1 VWPYTKIRDG
11 QAAFEFGYRNRDGE
25 TRWMQQRQSDD
36 EIFVARFGRAERD
49 AKSFREAN
57 RWAADFVFTSCA
69 EASLIPTL
77 FYSGG
82 LDSEIAFT
90 ALLEAAETHPQA
102 HRLDVVV
109 MRWLTPTGEEINST
123 DLADARRFLK
133 LVNERLGDATASRAT
148 KLVIRARELDFQ
160 LLEYWRSADLLADA
174 DQDQI
179 VSPQLLALLRGIDRH
194 RQESPQACPIIAQG
208 EAHYKKSG
216 PEREEY
222 EPSLWQLME
231 SERLCGLFRHF
242 LRRQEPAFPSF
253 FQILPEQFAAQL
265 RLNPILHQLFQHQR
279 YGKMGTRT
287 SKPLILAHDYPDLT
301 ARVKLHGFEAVQEE
315 HDRWRQVL
323 AERLPHC
330 DQNFAI
336 AFYDLYQQL
345 RPLREWRPSTWIAG
359 WGLDDE
365 LTDRRLHADQI
376 FFTEAPLTSP
386 EIQIASVTWQPDA
399 PRTLPD
405 STWMMQ
411 QFLEFDL
418 GTAETLA
425 AAWRSHL
432 LSQGHFAVLPHWS
445 HVQSSSA
452 KATSASS
459 PKLIHDS
466 ENLARWLSFIKARHL
481 DITLHPPQAE
491 GAQNVDEAWSELLA
505 HTQKFLYSIGVRSRP
520 AQRCV
525 RVEPDHAAIPPLVK
539 SPQAWQA
546 PLREVAHAEWL
557 TAFRQAVPDAVLG
570 ANVFGARN
578 ISGRASAR
586 RDLRISLAWQPPQ
599 LRQPT
604 SWVHLIA
611 QTPERIRLRGFVTH
625 PRHRGQGHMTQM
637 LSALLEQLAQ
647 LASPSY
653 CEIEIFA
660 WVETVN
666 FYKQRGFV
674 IDEAFGIRDEELA
687 PDVAR
692 PPRRMQ
698 RLTLPLR
705 PRPASIL
712 AEDINS

>member
-1 VWPYTKIRDG
+1 MWPYTKIRDG
-11 QAAFEFGYRNRDGE
+11 QAGFEFGYRNRDGE
-25 TRWMQQRQSDD
+25 TRWMQRRQSDD
-36 EIFVARFGRAERD
+36 EIFVARFGRAERE

-90 ALLEAAETHPQA
+90 ALLEASETHPHA
-102 HRLDVVV
+102 RRLDVVV
-109 MRWLTPTGEEINST
+109 MRWLTPTGEEINSA
-123 DLADARRFLK
+123 DLADARRFLELTK
-133 LVNERLGDATASRAT
+133 ERIKSGAT
-148 KLVIRARELDFQ
+148 KLEIRARELDFQ
-160 LLEYWRSADLLADA
+160 LLEYWRSADLLEDA

-194 RQESPQACPIIAQG
+194 RQESPEACPIIAQG

-222 EPSLWQLME
+222 EPSLWRLME

-242 LRRQEPAFPSF
+242 IRRQEPAFPSF

-265 RLNPILHQLFQHQR
+265 LLNPILHQLFQHQR

-301 ARVKLHGFEAVQEE
+301 ARVKLHGFEAVQDE

-330 DQNFAI
+330 DQNFAL

-359 WGLDDE
+359 WGLNDE

-386 EIQIASVTWQPDA
+386 ELRIASIAWQPEA
-399 PRTLPD
+399 PRDLPD
-405 STWMMQ
+405 STWMMR

-445 HVQSSSA
+445 VVQASSGE
-452 KATSASS
+452 TSSNS

-491 GAQNVDEAWSELLA
+491 GSLKTDEGWADLLA
-505 HTQKFLYSIGVRSRP
+505 HTQSFLYSIGVRSRT

-525 RVEPDHAAIPPLVK
+525 RQEPDYASIPPLV
-539 SPQAWQA
+539 SPSQVWRA
-546 PLREVAHAEWL
+546 PLREVAHEDWL
-557 TAFRQAVPDAVLG
+557 TAFRHAVPDAVLG
-570 ANVFGARN
+570 ANVFGARQ

-586 RDLRISLAWQPPQ
+586 RDLRISLAWQPPSMNH
-599 LRQPT
+599 PT

-625 PRHRGQGHMTQM
+625 PRYRGQGHMTQM
-637 LSALLEQLAQ
+637 LGALLDQLAHM
-647 LASPSY
+647 ASPSY
-653 CEIEIFA
+653 REIEIFA
-660 WVETVN
+660 WVETVE
-666 FYKQRGFV
+666 FYKQRGFMV
-674 IDEAFGIRDEELA
+674 DEDFGIRDEELA
-687 PDVAR
+687 PDCGR
-692 PPRRMQ
+692 PARRMR
-698 RLTLPLR
+698 RLTLQLR
-705 PRPASIL
+705 PQQRSARSPSQG
-712 AEDINS
+712 SSTP